1 MEINEESM
9 LVWKIRRQNYS
20 MKRADGLLE
29 YNIKL
34 LHLSVLDNQQ
44 KKMDRNT
51 KKTCML
57 SVSNKHTW
65 FLKTNEFIW
74 YENSHFK
81 RFHVWLSL
89 NVFHANMIFQST
101 STSCRKRRKQAQS
114 PAA

>member
-1 MEINEESM
+1 
-9 LVWKIRRQNYS
+9 

-57 SVSNKHTW
+57 SVSNKHT
-65 FLKTNEFIW
+65 
-74 YENSHFK
+74 
-81 RFHVWLSL
+81 
-89 NVFHANMIFQST
+89 
-101 STSCRKRRKQAQS
+101 
-114 PAA
+114 